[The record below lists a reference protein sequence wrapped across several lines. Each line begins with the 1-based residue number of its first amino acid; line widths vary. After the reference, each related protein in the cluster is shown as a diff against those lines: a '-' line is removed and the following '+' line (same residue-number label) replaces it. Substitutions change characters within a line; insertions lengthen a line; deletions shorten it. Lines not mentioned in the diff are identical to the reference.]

1 MNRLFLRPTA
11 SKAAMTQHLPEA
23 ARPTADGASPTIT
36 HSAAGLLAML
46 PLSTDVF
53 LTAMVDLGRDFDVSM
68 VAVQRTMLAFTLG
81 FGLAHLFIGRLADRF
96 GRRPVALTGITIYI
110 AGSILAV
117 MAPSLDLLVVARL
130 VQGAA
135 AATGPIIART
145 LVRDTVPPEHGG
157 RALSKVGAWFAI
169 APLVAPILGTL
180 AAAQGGW
187 RAALAVLVVYGC
199 VLGAILW
206 RCLPETRPPNVHG
219 AERVSIVKAL
229 RHFVR
234 TRAFVVGCLSLAC
247 GYGVLF
253 SWLTTSAFLLVDRL
267 HMTKMQAS
275 FIYMSGSAGFLVGG
289 IVAMRLTRRLI
300 PRQILRIAAVL
311 MIVGTVA
318 PLVVLEAGVTS
329 WPLVV
334 AALLPFYLGWGLA
347 QPMATS
353 IAMRPFPEMAGQ
365 ASAWTGMAQQ
375 LGGIGFAFAASA
387 FGGGSATLA
396 VMIVAALAFTGTVFL
411 PVQKPAA

>member
-1 MNRLFLRPTA
+1 
-11 SKAAMTQHLPEA
+11 MTQHLPEA
-23 ARPTADGASPTIT
+23 ARPTADGASATIT
-36 HSAAGLLAML
+36 FAAAGLLAVL
-46 PLSTDVF
+46 PFSTDVF
-53 LTAMVDLGRDFDVSM
+53 LTALVDLGRDFDAPM

-81 FGLAHLFIGRLADRF
+81 FALAHLFLGRLADRF
-96 GRRPVALTGITIYI
+96 GRRPVALVGISVYVV
-110 AGSILAV
+110 GSILAV

-145 LVRDTVPPEHGG
+145 LVRDTVPPELGG
-157 RALSKVGAWFAI
+157 RALSKVGAYFGI
-169 APLVAPILGTL
+169 APLVAPIIGTL
-180 AAAQGGW
+180 AAEQGGW

-199 VLGAILW
+199 ALGAVLW
-206 RCLPETRPPNVHG
+206 WRLPETRPPNVHG

-253 SWLTTSAFLLVDRL
+253 SWLTTSAFLLVEKL

-275 FIYMSGSAGFLVGG
+275 LIYMVGSAGFLAGG
-289 IVAMRLTRRLI
+289 VIAMRLAQRLI
-300 PRQILRIAAVL
+300 PRHILRIAAGL
-311 MIVGTVA
+311 MILGTVA
-318 PLVVLEAGVTS
+318 PMLVLEAGVTA
-329 WPLVV
+329 WPLVI
-334 AALLPFYLGWGLA
+334 AALLPFYVGWGLA

-353 IAMRPFPEMAGQ
+353 IAMRPFPDMAGQ
-365 ASAWTGMAQQ
+365 ASAWAGMAQQ
-375 LGGIGFAFAASA
+375 LGGIAFAFVAAS
-387 FGGGSATLA
+387 FGGGMATVA

-411 PVQKPAA
+411 PVQNPAA